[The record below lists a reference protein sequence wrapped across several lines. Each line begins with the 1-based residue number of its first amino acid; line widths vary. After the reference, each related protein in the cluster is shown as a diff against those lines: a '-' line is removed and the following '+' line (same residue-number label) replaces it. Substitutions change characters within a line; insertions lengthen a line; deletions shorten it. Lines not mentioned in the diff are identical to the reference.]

1 MEKLVKSVDCL
12 NCEPVSRSCVSQQ
25 QLSGWL
31 FFFKHCFWQEFAV
44 FICAWKIDCVEID
57 RAL

>member
-31 FFFKHCFWQEFAV
+31 FFLSIAFGKNLPCLFARG
-44 FICAWKIDCVEID
+44 KLT
-57 RAL
+57 ALK